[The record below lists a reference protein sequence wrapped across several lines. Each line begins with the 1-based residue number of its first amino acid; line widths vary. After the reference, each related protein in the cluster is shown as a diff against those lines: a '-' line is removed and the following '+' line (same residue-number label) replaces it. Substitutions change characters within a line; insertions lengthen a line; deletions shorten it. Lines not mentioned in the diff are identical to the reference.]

1 MEGETASLPYQP
13 KSIGMLLTI
22 VGTRY
27 YTSAEKLDDYL
38 KKAPSCRMILMAEPN
53 NPVDPNAVAVFD
65 LDRGCIVGHVCCVNL
80 PMVHQLMSLH
90 RGATIYL
97 HVYCSV
103 PLHPTY
109 LMAYPMIDGKE
120 ITDLSGPEVS
130 QYFNSL
136 NVFSVL
142 ERLLPSMHAEVR
154 KIMYSCFRY
163 LRDYLGLSIPQ
174 RTLSA
179 FCKSVENDK
188 YSIQANSCAPTLK
201 VDGGVNQ
208 VAFGNG
214 LLSNNH

>member
-1 MEGETASLPYQP
+1 
-13 KSIGMLLTI
+13 
-22 VGTRY
+22 
-27 YTSAEKLDDYL
+27 
-38 KKAPSCRMILMAEPN
+38 
-53 NPVDPNAVAVFD
+53 
-65 LDRGCIVGHVCCVNL
+65 
-80 PMVHQLMSLH
+80 
-90 RGATIYL
+90 
-97 HVYCSV
+97 
-103 PLHPTY
+103 
-109 LMAYPMIDGKE
+109 MAYPMIDGKE